1 MNKKITMALVALML
15 TAPITANASV
25 KRTLSNTSL
34 PAPTLA
40 ILDTAIDTSLPAFKD
55 KIAQEVC
62 LLERGP
68 CPNGTTFMEGPGAAS
83 MPSDLIAKNGFGHG
97 TEMTYIA
104 IANNPNMK
112 IVFIRIIGNNPDGIR
127 QVATE
132 AAVHN
137 ALQWVIDNKD
147 KYNIKAVSMAQAIKS
162 KSTDVDYCQKTPIT
176 QSKIQSLVSV
186 NVPVFLPAGNDF
198 DYKRINWPA
207 CLPES
212 IAIGATMPSKSVAV
226 YTNYDE
232 KLIDFFAQ
240 GTTVTYGPN
249 NVKVPVAGT
258 SASIQSA
265 AADWVALSSAK
276 PGLTY
281 NQMYD
286 LISRTSTPTSNSKI
300 KGGKLINLQGA
311 LNG

>member
-1 MNKKITMALVALML
+1 MNKKITTALIALL
-15 TAPITANASV
+15 LVVPTASHAGL
-25 KRTLSNTSL
+25 KNTNIE
-34 PAPTLA
+34 PTLA

-55 KIAQEVC
+55 KIIQEVC

-68 CPNGTTFMEGPGAAS
+68 CPNGSTYMEGPGSAS
-83 MPSDLIAKNGFGHG
+83 MPSDMINKNGFGHG
-97 TEMTYIA
+97 TEMTYLA

-112 IVFIRIIGNNPDGIR
+112 IVFVRIIGNNPDGIR

-132 AAVHN
+132 AAVYN
-137 ALQWVIDNKD
+137 ALQWVIDNKN
-147 KYNIKAVSMAQAIKS
+147 KYNIKAVTMAQGARNFVAGS
-162 KSTDVDYCQKTPIT
+162 DYCPRTPTT
-176 QSKIQSLVSV
+176 QSKIQSLVSSGI
-186 NVPVFLPAGNDF
+186 PVFLPAGNDF
-198 DYKRINWPA
+198 DYNRVNWPA

-212 IAIGATMPSKSVAV
+212 IAVGATMPTKSVAV
-226 YTNYDE
+226 YTNYDP

-240 GTTVTYGPN
+240 GTTISYGPGN
-249 NVKVPVAGT
+249 KKVPIAGT
-258 SASIQSA
+258 SASIQA
-265 AADWVALSSAK
+265 AAAAWLAVSSAK

>member
-1 MNKKITMALVALML
+1 MNKKITTALVALML
-15 TAPITANASV
+15 VVPSASHAAL
-25 KRTLSNTSL
+25 KNTTIE
-34 PAPTLA
+34 PTLA

-55 KIAQEVC
+55 KIVQEVC

-83 MPSDLIAKNGFGHG
+83 MPLNLISKNGFDHG
-97 TEMTYIA
+97 TQMTYIA

-132 AAVHN
+132 AAVYT

-147 KYNIKAVSMAQAIKS
+147 KYNIKAVTMAQSMKAT
-162 KSTDVDYCQKTPIT
+162 STNVDYCQKTPIT
-176 QSKIQSLVSV
+176 QSKIQSLVAI
-186 NVPVFLPAGNDF
+186 NVPVFLPAGNEF
-198 DYKRINWPA
+198 DYNRINWPA

-212 IAIGATMPSKSVAV
+212 IAIGATMPTKAIAV
-226 YTNYDE
+226 YTNYDA

-240 GTTVTYGPN
+240 GTTVSYGPN
-249 NVKVPVAGT
+249 SVKVPVAGT

-265 AADWVALSSAK
+265 AASWIALSSAK

-281 NQMYD
+281 SQMYD

>member
-1 MNKKITMALVALML
+1 MNKKMTTALVAILL
-15 TAPITANASV
+15 VVPTASHAGL
-25 KRTLSNTSL
+25 KNTSTE
-34 PAPTLA
+34 PTLA
-40 ILDTAIDTSLPAFKD
+40 IIDTAIDTSLPLFKD
-55 KIAQEVC
+55 KIVQEVC

-68 CPNGTTFMEGPGAAS
+68 CPNGTTIMEGPGAAS
-83 MPSDLIAKNGFGHG
+83 MPSNLIAKNGFGHG

-132 AAVHN
+132 AAVYN

-162 KSTDVDYCQKTPIT
+162 RSTDVDYCQKTPIT

-212 IAIGATMPSKSVAV
+212 IAIGATMPSKSIAV
-226 YTNYDE
+226 YTNYDAN
-232 KLIDFFAQ
+232 LIDFFAQ

-265 AADWVALSSAK
+265 AASWLALSSAK

-281 NQMYD
+281 SQMYD

>member
-1 MNKKITMALVALML
+1 MNKKITTALVAILL
-15 TAPITANASV
+15 VVPSASHAAL
-25 KRTLSNTSL
+25 KNTTIE
-34 PAPTLA
+34 PTLA

-83 MPSDLIAKNGFGHG
+83 MPSDLISKNGFGHG
-97 TEMTYIA
+97 TEMAYIA

-127 QVATE
+127 QTATE
-132 AAVHN
+132 AAVYT

-147 KYNIKAVSMAQAIKS
+147 KYNIKAVTMAQSMKS
-162 KSTDVDYCQKTPIT
+162 RSTDVDYCQKTPIT
-176 QSKIQSLVSV
+176 QSKIQSLVSI

-198 DYKRINWPA
+198 DYKRLNWPA

-212 IAIGATMPSKSVAV
+212 IAIGATMPSKAVAV
-226 YTNYDE
+226 YTNYDVN
-232 KLIDFFAQ
+232 LIDFFAQ
-240 GTTVTYGPN
+240 GTTITYGPK

-265 AADWVALSSAK
+265 AASWIALSSAK

-281 NQMYD
+281 GQMYD
-286 LISRTSTPTSNSKI
+286 LISRTSTPASNSKI
-300 KGGKLINLQGA
+300 KGAKLINLQAA

>member
-1 MNKKITMALVALML
+1 MNKKITTALIALTL
-15 TAPITANASV
+15 LVPTASNAAL
-25 KRTLSNTSL
+25 KNTSTE
-34 PAPTLA
+34 PTLA
-40 ILDTAIDTSLPAFKD
+40 ILDTAIDTSLPIFKD
-55 KIAQEVC
+55 KIIQEVC

-68 CPNGTTFMEGPGAAS
+68 CPNGSTYMEGPGAAS
-83 MPSDLIAKNGFGHG
+83 MPSNLISKNGFDHG
-97 TEMTYIA
+97 TQMAYLA
-104 IANNPNMK
+104 VLNNPNMK

-132 AAVHN
+132 AAVYN
-137 ALQWVIDNKD
+137 AFQWVIDNKD
-147 KYNIKAVSMAQAIKS
+147 KYNIKAVTMAQAS
-162 KSTDVDYCQKTPIT
+162 SNWSAGADYCPKTPIT
-176 QSKIQSLVSV
+176 QSKIQTLVAS

-198 DYKRINWPA
+198 NYTKLRWPA
-207 CLPES
+207 CLPEA
-212 IAIGATMPSKSVAV
+212 IAVGATMPTKAVAV
-226 YTNYDE
+226 YTNYDA

-240 GTTVTYGPN
+240 GTTITYGPG
-249 NVKVPVAGT
+249 NVRVPIAGT
-258 SASIQSA
+258 SASIQA
-265 AADWVALSSAK
+265 AAATWLAVSSAK

>member
-1 MNKKITMALVALML
+1 MNKKMTMALIAALL
-15 TAPITANASV
+15 LVPTASNAAL
-25 KRTLSNTSL
+25 KNTNIE
-34 PAPTLA
+34 PTLA

-55 KIAQEVC
+55 KIVQEVC

-68 CPNGTTFMEGPGAAS
+68 CPNGSTYMEGPGAAS
-83 MPSDLIAKNGFGHG
+83 MPSNLLTKNGFEHG
-97 TEMTYIA
+97 TQMTYLA

-112 IVFIRIIGNNPDGIR
+112 IVFVRIIGNNPDGIR

-132 AAVHN
+132 AAVYN

-147 KYNIKAVSMAQAIKS
+147 KYNIKAVTMAQAANNWVAGS
-162 KSTDVDYCQKTPIT
+162 DYCPKTPIT
-176 QSKIQSLVSV
+176 QSKIQTLLA
-186 NVPVFLPAGNDF
+186 NNIPVFLPAGNDF
-198 DYKRINWPA
+198 NYTKLRWPA

-212 IAIGATMPSKSVAV
+212 IAVGATMPTKAVAV
-226 YTNYDE
+226 YTNYDA
-232 KLIDFFAQ
+232 KLIDFFAL
-240 GTTVTYGPN
+240 GTTITYGPGN
-249 NVKVPVAGT
+249 TKTPIAGT
-258 SASIQSA
+258 SASIQA
-265 AADWVALSSAK
+265 AAATWLAVSSSK

-281 NQMYD
+281 SQMYD

>member
-1 MNKKITMALVALML
+1 MNKKITTALVALML
-15 TAPITANASV
+15 IVPTASHAAL
-25 KRTLSNTSL
+25 KNTTIE
-34 PAPTLA
+34 PTLA

-55 KIAQEVC
+55 KIVQEVC

-83 MPSDLIAKNGFGHG
+83 MPLNLISKNGFDHG
-97 TEMTYIA
+97 TQMAYIA

-132 AAVHN
+132 AAVYT

-147 KYNIKAVSMAQAIKS
+147 KYNIKAVTMAQSMKAT
-162 KSTDVDYCQKTPIT
+162 STNVDYCQKTPIT
-176 QSKIQSLVSV
+176 QSKIQSLVAI
-186 NVPVFLPAGNDF
+186 NVPVFLPAGNEF
-198 DYKRINWPA
+198 DYNRINWPA

-212 IAIGATMPSKSVAV
+212 IAIGATMPTKAIAV
-226 YTNYDE
+226 YTNYDA

-249 NVKVPVAGT
+249 SVKVPVAGT

-265 AADWVALSSAK
+265 AASWIALSSAK

-281 NQMYD
+281 SQMYD

>member
-1 MNKKITMALVALML
+1 MNKKITTALAALIL
-15 TAPITANASV
+15 LVPTASNAAL
-25 KRTLSNTSL
+25 KNTSSE
-34 PAPTLA
+34 PTLA
-40 ILDTAIDTSLPAFKD
+40 ILDTAIDTSLPIFKD
-55 KIAQEVC
+55 KIIQEVC

-68 CPNGTTFMEGPGAAS
+68 CPNGTTYMEGKGAAS
-83 MPSDLIAKNGFGHG
+83 MPANMITKYGFEHG
-97 TEMTYIA
+97 TQMTYLA
-104 IANNPNMK
+104 VLNNPNMK
-112 IVFIRIIGNNPDGIR
+112 VVFIRIIGNNPDGIR

-132 AAVHN
+132 AAVYN

-147 KYNIKAVSMAQAIKS
+147 KYNIKAVTMAQAS
-162 KSTDVDYCQKTPIT
+162 SNWSAGEDYCPKTPIT
-176 QSKIQSLVSV
+176 QSKIQSLVAS

-198 DYKRINWPA
+198 NYTKLRWPA

-212 IAIGATMPSKSVAV
+212 IAVGATMPTKAVAV
-226 YTNYDE
+226 YTNYDA
-232 KLIDFFAQ
+232 KLLDFFAL
-240 GTTVTYGPN
+240 GTTTTYGPG
-249 NVKVPVAGT
+249 NVKYPIAGT
-258 SASIQSA
+258 SASIQA
-265 AADWVALSSAK
+265 AAAMWLAVSSAK

>member
-1 MNKKITMALVALML
+1 MNKKITTALIALL
-15 TAPITANASV
+15 LVVPTASHAGL
-25 KRTLSNTSL
+25 KNTNIE
-34 PAPTLA
+34 PTLA

-55 KIAQEVC
+55 KIIQEVC

-68 CPNGTTFMEGPGAAS
+68 CPNGSTYMEGPGAAS
-83 MPSDLIAKNGFGHG
+83 MTSELIKKNGFEHG
-97 TEMTYIA
+97 TQMTYLA

-112 IVFIRIIGNNPDGIR
+112 IVFVRIIGNNPDGIR

-132 AAVHN
+132 AAVYN

-147 KYNIKAVSMAQAIKS
+147 KYNIKAVTMAQAAS
-162 KSTDVDYCQKTPIT
+162 NWVAGNDYCPKTPIT
-176 QSKIQSLVSV
+176 QSKIQTLVS
-186 NVPVFLPAGNDF
+186 NNIPVFLPAGNDF
-198 DYKRINWPA
+198 NYTKLRWPA

-212 IAIGATMPSKSVAV
+212 IAVGATMPTKAVAV
-226 YTNYDE
+226 YTNYDA
-232 KLIDFFAQ
+232 KLIDFFAL
-240 GTTVTYGPN
+240 GTTITYGPEN
-249 NVKVPVAGT
+249 IKAPIAGT
-258 SASIQSA
+258 SASIQA
-265 AADWVALSSAK
+265 AAATWLAVSSAK

-281 NQMYD
+281 TQMYD

>member
-1 MNKKITMALVALML
+1 MALIASLLLVPTASNAAL
-15 TAPITANASV
+15 
-25 KRTLSNTSL
+25 KNTNIE
-34 PAPTLA
+34 PTLA

-55 KIAQEVC
+55 KIVQEVC

-68 CPNGTTFMEGPGAAS
+68 CPNGSTYMEGPGAAS
-83 MPSDLIAKNGFGHG
+83 MPSNLLTKNGFEHG
-97 TEMTYIA
+97 TQMTYIA
-104 IANNPNMK
+104 LANNPNMK
-112 IVFIRIIGNNPDGIR
+112 IVFVRIIGNNPDGIR

-132 AAVHN
+132 AAVYN

-147 KYNIKAVSMAQAIKS
+147 KYNIKAVTMAQAAS
-162 KSTDVDYCQKTPIT
+162 NWVAGSDYCPKTPIT
-176 QSKIQSLVSV
+176 QSKIQTLVA
-186 NVPVFLPAGNDF
+186 NNIPVFLPAGNDF
-198 DYKRINWPA
+198 NYTKLRWPA

-212 IAIGATMPSKSVAV
+212 IAVGATMPTKAVAV
-226 YTNYDE
+226 YTNYDA
-232 KLIDFFAQ
+232 KLIDFFAL
-240 GTTVTYGPN
+240 GTTITYGPGN
-249 NVKVPVAGT
+249 AKTPIAGT
-258 SASIQSA
+258 SASIQA
-265 AADWVALSSAK
+265 AAAAWLAVSSSK